1 MCIRDRMNVGFNLF
15 DPIEGLKVPQ
25 QFEQQINL
33 ENRSYLATP
42 VGLAFRKLD
51 VFGYYKFVTAAKNI
65 NLLPNRKSMFQQ
77 KKMKAISSF
86 AFKGLAGGIAALYL
100 VLFSLSFWN
109 IHSYNKKLKDY
120 SNVVKI
126 HKEKSA
132 ELKKVSKELQ
142 LIETTLKL
150 SSTLK
155 SNKELTYR
163 ILAQIASSV
172 PARLKFD
179 QVDYNGG
186 RMITIQGI
194 AASDQDILK
203 FIDNL
208 GKQELVEQASLSSMR
223 LPRSTQGLSLIHI

>member
-1 MCIRDRMNVGFNLF
+1 
-15 DPIEGLKVPQ
+15 
-25 QFEQQINL
+25 
-33 ENRSYLATP
+33 
-42 VGLAFRKLD
+42 
-51 VFGYYKFVTAAKNI
+51 
-65 NLLPNRKSMFQQ
+65 
-77 KKMKAISSF
+77 MKAISSF

-109 IHSYNKKLKDY
+109 IHSYNKKLKNY
-120 SNVVKI
+120 PKVIKA

-132 ELKKVSKELQ
+132 ELKKVSKELK

-172 PARLKFD
+172 PSRLKFD

-186 RMITIQGI
+186 
-194 AASDQDILK
+194 
-203 FIDNL
+203 
-208 GKQELVEQASLSSMR
+208 
-223 LPRSTQGLSLIHI
+223 